1 MHTARKIAMLNAL
14 GVIAYSR
21 VRQAKV
27 RLESNLESDQRAAA
41 KRSDAIAA
49 ASIAAVSISPVFLRT
64 EQAPLPAAPLP
75 APALIVLERAA
86 KAALVDAER
95 AAKAALA
102 RPAARLPIANR
113 VASVRTELVLPSAE
127 IERFLGS
134 RMYSHFCLLFANGA
148 AIPVIENTVVS
159 DTALH
164 FEQPPKAPLKL
175 GSMALLRSA
184 WRAKRQAWLAI
195 RLWRKQQQ

>member
-1 MHTARKIAMLNAL
+1 MLNAL
-14 GVIAYSR
+14 GVVAYSR

-27 RLESNLESDQRAAA
+27 RLESNLESNQRAAA
-41 KRSDAIAA
+41 ERSAALA
-49 ASIAAVSISPVFLRT
+49 ASIAAVSISPAFLRT
-64 EQAPLPAAPLP
+64 EQAPSPAAPLP
-75 APALIVLERAA
+75 AQ
-86 KAALVDAER
+86 
-95 AAKAALA
+95 ALA

-113 VASVRTELVLPSAE
+113 VASVRTEFVLPSAE

-134 RMYSHFCLLFANGA
+134 RMYSHFCLLFAHGA
-148 AIPVIENTVVS
+148 AVPVIENTVVS

-164 FEQPPKAPLKL
+164 FEQPPKTPLKL

>member
-64 EQAPLPAAPLP
+64 QQAPLPAAPLP
-75 APALIVLERAA
+75 AAPLPAP
-86 KAALVDAER
+86 
-95 AAKAALA
+95 ALA

>member
-14 GVIAYSR
+14 GVVAYSR

-64 EQAPLPAAPLP
+64 QQAPLPAAPLPAAPLPAAPLP

-86 KAALVDAER
+86 KAAL
-95 AAKAALA
+95 A
-102 RPAARLPIANR
+102 RPAARLPMANR

>member
-14 GVIAYSR
+14 GVVAYSR
-21 VRQAKV
+21 VRQAKA
-27 RLESNLESDQRAAA
+27 RLEPNIQSDLRAAA
-41 KRSDAIAA
+41 ARSDALSAL
-49 ASIAAVSISPVFLRT
+49 SAVSQRAEPVLPWQRA
-64 EQAPLPAAPLP
+64 EHQPAPLPIASVPTP
-75 APALIVLERAA
+75 
-86 KAALVDAER
+86 
-95 AAKAALA
+95 ALA
-102 RPAARLPIANR
+102 RPAARLPMANR
-113 VASVRTELVLPSAE
+113 AASVRTEFVLPSAE

>member
-64 EQAPLPAAPLP
+64 QQAPLPAAPLP
-75 APALIVLERAA
+75 AP
-86 KAALVDAER
+86 
-95 AAKAALA
+95 ALA